1 MSEYEWSQRAWPV
14 LGTSQVPTAE
24 IHRGQIMTRLLEAA
38 PVSGGRLCILG
49 AGPCNDLD
57 LAALQGKWPHVDL
70 VDIDAGRVQQGIA
83 AQVADA
89 RGLRVIAQDLL
100 WGDRAVTPAS
110 TTVSTTA
117 VDLQQMFEHLSTT
130 TWPAVDRDYDGIAS
144 TCLLSQL
151 IEPIIER
158 VGSDSPEFVR
168 IVQALRRRHFELMAR
183 ALRPGGIGWIFC
195 DFVSSQTVPE
205 LLTTASSALPPL
217 LKQALAKGNFFHGL
231 NPGILLQVLRQ
242 DAPLSSLISQPKI
255 TNPWVWLTGGRGYAV
270 VGLCFTRL

>member
-100 WGDRAVTPAS
+100 WGDRAVPTTS
-110 TTVSTTA
+110 TRTVE
-117 VDLQQMFEHLSTT
+117 LHQLFEAISAT
-130 TWPAVDRDYDGIAS
+130 TWPALDGNYDGIAS

-151 IEPIIER
+151 IEAVIER
-158 VGSDSPEFVR
+158 AGCDAPEFVR
-168 IVQALRRRHFELMAR
+168 IVQALRQRHIELMAR

-195 DFVSSQTVPE
+195 DFVSSQTLPE
-205 LLTTASSALPPL
+205 LLTTAPSALPHL
-217 LKQALAKGNFFHGL
+217 VKQALEQGNFFHGL
-231 NPGILLQVLRQ
+231 NPGILWQVLRQ
-242 DAPLSSLISQPKI
+242 DVQLSSLISHPKI
-255 TNPWVWLTGGRGYAV
+255 THPWVWLTGDRGYAV
-270 VGLCFTRL
+270 VGLGFTRL